1 MAAGGSVS
9 LKEAFVKAE
18 KDANSV
24 LVPLSKT
31 PMVNDY
37 FTFALVGQAQNP
49 IHATW
54 SKYAKRKDPTKMP
67 VKSKGLGDWFQ
78 LGGFVLEVKGSFK
91 RYHDNF
97 LPIHKKMEELSNGGG
112 TNTEQLRTELN
123 ICSLQKVKVIAEEC
137 AIMYKGPH
145 MLYWNESMNKVMNRQ
160 VRDIFFWRLY
170 HDAHEF
176 LKTGCTPVTAA
187 EETTDTEMT
196 DALVV
201 ATKKLDLLF

>member
-1 MAAGGSVS
+1 MHGRSMPNAKIQAKHLQSKRVVGIGSSWGVS
-9 LKEAFVKAE
+9 FLR
-18 KDANSV
+18 SRV
-24 LVPLSKT
+24 LSS
-31 PMVNDY
+31 D
-37 FTFALVGQAQNP
+37 
-49 IHATW
+49 
-54 SKYAKRKDPTKMP
+54 
-67 VKSKGLGDWFQ
+67 
-78 LGGFVLEVKGSFK
+78 
-91 RYHDNF
+91 HDNF

-137 AIMYKGPH
+137 AIMYKGLH
-145 MLYWNESMNKVMNRQ
+145 MLYWNESVGKVMNRQ
-160 VRDIFFWRLY
+160 VRDILFWRLY

-201 ATKKLDLLF
+201 ATKKLDLSF

>member
-1 MAAGGSVS
+1 MMAAGAS

-18 KDANSV
+18 KDTNSV

-37 FTFALVGQAQNP
+37 FTFALIGQAQNP
-49 IHATW
+49 INDAWT
-54 SKYAKRKDPTKMP
+54 KFAKRKDPIKMP
-67 VKSKGLGDWFQ
+67 SKAKGNGDWFQ
-78 LGGFVLEVKGSFK
+78 LGGFILESKGSYQ
-91 RYHDNF
+91 RYLEKF
-97 LPIHKKMEELSNGGG
+97 LPIEKKMVELSKGGS
-112 TNTEQLRTELN
+112 TNTEQLRIELN

-137 AIMYKGPH
+137 EIMFKGPH
-145 MLYWNESMNKVMNRQ
+145 MLYWNESAGKVMNRQ

-176 LKTGCTPVTAA
+176 LKTGCTPVTVAQ
-187 EETTDTEMT
+187 ETTDTDMT

-201 ATKKLDLLF
+201 ATKKLDLSL